1 MKYIITE
8 SQFDDTIKKFKKDD
22 VDRGELGHAM
32 EELVIKFMRGNLC
45 DVVALKTNSYYM
57 VLILT
62 QLYHTKNYADKLTE
76 HIKNYLGEYVNVIIQ
91 QSSGCEKMDEN

>member
-8 SQFDDTIKKFKKDD
+8 EQFNDTIKKFKKDTI
-22 VDRGELGHAM
+22 DRGEIGHII
-32 EELVIKFMRGNLC
+32 EKLVIEFMKGNLC
-45 DVVALKTNSYYM
+45 DVVAIKTNSYYM

-62 QLYHTKNYADKLTE
+62 DGYYPRAYVNKLTDY
-76 HIKNYLGEYVNVIIQ
+76 ISAFLGEHTNVIIQ

>member
-8 SQFDDTIKKFKKDD
+8 QQINDVVKKFKKDD

-45 DVVALKTNSYYM
+45 DVVALKTNNYYM

-62 QLYHTKNYADKLTE
+62 EGYYTQNYRDKLTE
-76 HIKNYLGEYVNVIIQ
+76 HIKNYLGEYTNVIIQ
-91 QSSGCEKMDEN
+91 QSSGCEKM

>member
-32 EELVIKFMRGNLC
+32 EELVINFMRGNLC
-45 DVVALKTNSYYM
+45 DVVALKTNNYYM

-62 QLYHTKNYADKLTE
+62 EGYYTQNYRDKLTE
-76 HIKNYLGEYVNVIIQ
+76 HIKNYLGEYTNVIIQ
-91 QSSGCEKMDEN
+91 QSSGCEKMEKN

>member
-62 QLYHTKNYADKLTE
+62 QLYHTKNYSDKLTE
-76 HIKNYLGEYVNVIIQ
+76 HIKNYLGEYANVIIQ